1 MTNMYM
7 KESRKSIFN
16 WNHIS
21 DELTEE
27 QVEELKS
34 YYHSYHK
41 KCWAYKQALKS
52 FKKWRLLGNSL
63 SIIFASGGIASS
75 IASGGISLIAIST
88 VALLI
93 QGWMK
98 HKDLDLKIQNCTY
111 AYQSYQHLLNEI
123 KEIMR
128 SGKFDSPHI
137 YNTMKNLDDYVT
149 DNSPII
155 DKYLKKY
162 NEKFTC

>member
-1 MTNMYM
+1 M
-7 KESRKSIFN
+7 KEPRKRIFN

-41 KCWAYKQALKS
+41 KGWAYKQALKT
-52 FKKWRLLGNSL
+52 FKKLRLLGNLL
-63 SIIFASGGIASS
+63 SILFASDGIATS
-75 IASGGISLIAIST
+75 IATGGISLIAIST
-88 VALLI
+88 VSLLI
-93 QGWMK
+93 HIWMK
-98 HKDLDLKIQNCTY
+98 HKDFDLKIQNCTY
-111 AYQSYQHLLNEI
+111 AYQSYQHLLNQI
-123 KEIMR
+123 KDIMR

-137 YNTMKNLDDYVT
+137 YNTMKNIDDYVT

-155 DKYLKKY
+155 DKYLTKY
-162 NEKFTC
+162 DEKFTH

>member
-1 MTNMYM
+1 M
-7 KESRKSIFN
+7 KESKKSVFN

-41 KCWAYKQALKS
+41 KCWAYKQALIS

-63 SIIFASGGIASS
+63 SIVFASGGFASS
-75 IASGGISLIAIST
+75 IATGGIGLIAIST
-88 VALLI
+88 AELLI

-111 AYQSYQHLLNEI
+111 AYQSYQHLLNQI
-123 KEIMR
+123 KDIMR
-128 SGKFDSPHI
+128 SGNFNSSHI
-137 YNTMKNLDDYVT
+137 YNTMKNIDDYVT
-149 DNSPII
+149 DNSPIV
-155 DKYLKKY
+155 DKYLTKYDEKK
-162 NEKFTC
+162 TH